1 MEFKEKLNGLGL
13 NAREFGEGFDEE
25 FNEFRRCVRSDDP
38 TGDDGT
44 GSAPSRLA
52 SGMVLMP

>member
-1 MEFKEKLNGLGL
+1 MELKEKLNGLGL

-38 TGDDGT
+38 TGDDGA
-44 GSAPSRLA
+44 GSAPTR
-52 SGMVLMP
+52 